1 MKRSTTA
8 TLGICLAACGLAHCG
23 PAPHSHT
30 PEKKMTDETEQSE
43 APLTALPRADRKLVA
58 ELQTSVRAL
67 SEKIGERNTKKHWE
81 LASAAD
87 FIADQLTAAGYEVGR
102 HGFEVDDVIAQNLE
116 VDVRGTERGD
126 EILVVGAHYDSA
138 PGSPGADDN
147 ASGTAALLA
156 LARQFREQ
164 KLRRSVRFVF
174 FANEEPPHFQTD
186 RMGSVLYAKHAL
198 ARGDRMVGM
207 LSLES
212 LGVFSDAKGSQ
223 RYPAELRDKHPTT
236 GNFIA
241 VVSDTASGGLCR
253 RFAKL
258 MQQGGPV
265 PVEHDALPGDLPG
278 VGWSDHWAFWQIG
291 VPAIMITDT
300 APFRSAHYHKAT
312 DTADRLDYERMAHVV
327 VSLGRSVR
335 ELANQPALPA
345 RE

>member
-1 MKRSTTA
+1 MGTSITA
-8 TLGICLAACGLAHCG
+8 SLAICLAACSLICCG
-23 PAPHSHT
+23 PAPQSRT
-30 PEKKMTDETEQSE
+30 AEKKVIKKSE
-43 APLTALPRADRKLVA
+43 ESVAPEVSLPRADQKLVA
-58 ELQTSVRAL
+58 ELKQSVHAL
-67 SEKIGERNTKKHWE
+67 SHKIGERNTKKHWE
-81 LASAAD
+81 LAAAAD

-102 HGFEVDDVIAQNLE
+102 QGFEVDDVIAQNLE

-126 EILVVGAHYDSA
+126 EVLVVGAHYDSA

-147 ASGTAALLA
+147 ASGTAALLS
-156 LARQFREQ
+156 LARQFREL

-174 FANEEPPHFQTD
+174 FANEEPPYFQTD
-186 RMGSVLYAKHAL
+186 RMGSVMYAKHAL

-212 LGVFSDAKGSQ
+212 LGVFSDAKDSQ
-223 RYPAELRDKHPTT
+223 RYPAELREKHPTT

-241 VVSDTASGGLCR
+241 VVSDTASAGLCR

-258 MQQGGPV
+258 MQEGGPV

-291 VPAIMITDT
+291 VPAVMVTDT

-327 VSLGRSVR
+327 VSLSRSLR
-335 ELANQPALPA
+335 ELANQPALPP